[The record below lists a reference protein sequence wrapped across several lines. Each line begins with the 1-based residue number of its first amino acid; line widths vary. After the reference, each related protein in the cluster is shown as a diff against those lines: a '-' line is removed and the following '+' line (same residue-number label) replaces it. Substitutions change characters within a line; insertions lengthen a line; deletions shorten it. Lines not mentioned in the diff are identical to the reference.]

1 MSAGSPPFS
10 FMKVWLMRPTCHSI
24 ITPTNINKVSA
35 EREMEG
41 VGKQSFERWKELLN
55 TWDLR
60 VIILFSLFFQTFLI
74 FFAPLRKRTGSG
86 FIIIPIWLAYL
97 LADLTANF
105 ALGLISRRQGDTSG
119 PFSRPELVA
128 FWVPFLLLHLG
139 GPDTITGFA
148 LEDNELWL
156 RHLLQ
161 LLVLCGTAAY
171 VFILTLSFK
180 NQLWIPTLLVLVAGL
195 IKYIERT
202 RSLNLASWRRLR
214 EPDPGPYYAELMDI
228 YFPKKEANVPVRI
241 ELIPEAIRS
250 SPQPI
255 DEDRAM
261 PLEDLDVVIHAYD
274 FFQTFKGFLVDL
286 RFSSGQLNKSRTF
299 FLGRTARDA
308 FKVVEAELNFIYEI
322 LYTKVRVL
330 RGKYGYLLRFVS
342 FISIVVALVLFCL
355 IDKHK
360 QGFHKFDVGI
370 TFTLLL
376 GAIALDIIA
385 FLMLLLS
392 DRTAV
397 ALTNSDNQSVVF
409 RMLKK
414 SLNFNRKRWPEDS
427 PTQHCTCSFGWFK
440 QIMRRRWSESIPQ
453 YNYIDYCLHPRL
465 RIWEKLIGFFGLTNM
480 LDGLQYAKTVEFTN
494 DLRELVFEELK
505 MKSKMAYNLESAKEI
520 YLARGDW
527 VLRHED
533 CTDLLPWII
542 EVDFD
547 ESLHLWH
554 IATDLCFHS
563 CNVSMDANAEDGDSK
578 NKDFRGLSKLLSDYM
593 AYLLNM
599 ESTVMTPVEDIGK
612 IRFKDTSDQVLDT
625 LADAKKFFSGRK
637 IGKVKEDKKCCLNIF
652 SVQKCCC
659 KGRTGPDQLHEQ
671 ACKSILLVN
680 TEVKPP
686 SVRGDRSKS
695 VLFDACVLAK
705 ELEKLEE
712 RKKWVIISK
721 VWVEMLSYAARRCRA
736 TTHAAQ
742 LSKGGQLIT
751 LVWLLMSHLG
761 LEDQSQAHEAHGR
774 EKLIVGS

>member
-1 MSAGSPPFS
+1 MDETTNDLPNS
-10 FMKVWLMRPTCHSI
+10 FGDALIYEKLSVNFSI
-24 ITPTNINKVSA
+24 ITPTNIKKVSG

-41 VGKQSFERWKELLN
+41 VGKQNFERWKELLD

-74 FFAPLRKRTGSG
+74 FFAPLRKRTGSS

-161 LLVLCGTAAY
+161 LLFLCGTAAY

-214 EPDPGPYYAELMDI
+214 EPDPGPNYARLMEE
-228 YFPKKEANVPVRI
+228 YALKKE
-241 ELIPEAIRS
+241 
-250 SPQPI
+250 QG
-255 DEDRAM
+255 
-261 PLEDLDVVIHAYD
+261 
-274 FFQTFKGFLVDL
+274 FKGFLVDL
-286 RFSSGQLNKSRTF
+286 RFSSGQRDESRTF
-299 FLGRTARDA
+299 FLRRTARDA
-308 FKVVEAELNFIYEI
+308 FKVVEVELNFIYEI

-330 RGKYGYLLRFVS
+330 QGRYGYLLRFVS
-342 FISIVVALVLFCL
+342 FILIVVALVLFCL

-376 GAIALDIIA
+376 GGIALDIIA
-385 FLMLLLS
+385 FLMILLS

-397 ALTNSDNQSVVF
+397 ALTNSYNQSVVF
-409 RMLKK
+409 RILKK
-414 SLNFNRKRWPEDS
+414 SLNFSRKRWSEDS
-427 PTQHCTCSFGWFK
+427 PTQHCTCSFGWFM

-465 RIWEKLIGFFGLTNM
+465 QIWEKLIGFFGLTNM
-480 LDGLQYAKTVEFTN
+480 LDGLQYAKTVEFTI
-494 DLRELVFEELK
+494 DLKELIFKELK

-520 YLARGDW
+520 YLARGYW
-527 VLRHED
+527 VLQHED
-533 CTDLLPWII
+533 CTDLLPWIN

-563 CNVSMDANAEDGDSK
+563 CNVSMDANTEDGNSE

-599 ESTVMTPVEDIGK
+599 ESTIMTPVEDIGK

-625 LADAKKFFSGRK
+625 LAEAKTFFHERI

-652 SVQKCCC
+652 SVEKCRC

-680 TEVKPP
+680 TEVRPVLVK
-686 SVRGDRSKS
+686 GNRSKS
-695 VLFDACVLAK
+695 VLFDACLLAEK
-705 ELEKLEE
+705 LEKLEE

-721 VWVEMLSYAARRCRA
+721 VWVEMLSYAAYRCRA

-761 LEDQSQAHEAHGR
+761 LGDQSQTHKVHKR
-774 EKLIVGS
+774 TSLIEGM

>member
-1 MSAGSPPFS
+1 
-10 FMKVWLMRPTCHSI
+10 
-24 ITPTNINKVSA
+24 
-35 EREMEG
+35 MEG
-41 VGKQSFERWKELLN
+41 VVKQSFERWKELLD

-74 FFAPLRKRTGSG
+74 FFAPLRKRTGSS

-161 LLVLCGTAAY
+161 LLFLCGTAAY

-214 EPDPGPYYAELMDI
+214 EPDPGPKYARFMEEYALKKAEGFKVEM
-228 YFPKKEANVPVRI
+228 FPE
-241 ELIPEAIRS
+241 
-250 SPQPI
+250 PI
-255 DEDRAM
+255 DEDGVT

-286 RFSSGQLNKSRTF
+286 RFSSGQRAKSRTF
-299 FLGRTARDA
+299 FLRRTARDA

-322 LYTKVRVL
+322 VYTKVRVL
-330 RGKYGYLLRFVS
+330 QGKYGYLLRFVS
-342 FISIVVALVLFCL
+342 FILIVVALVLFCL

-397 ALTNSDNQSVVF
+397 ALTKSDNQSIVF

-414 SLNFNRKRWPEDS
+414 SLNFNRKRWAEDS
-427 PTQHCTCSFGWFK
+427 PTQHCTCSFGWFM

-465 RIWEKLIGFFGLTNM
+465 QIWEKLIGFFGLTNM

-505 MKSKMAYNLESAKEI
+505 MKSKMAYTLESAKEI

-542 EVDFD
+542 GFDFD

-563 CNVSMDANAEDGDSK
+563 GNVSMDANTEDGDSK

-625 LADAKKFFSGRK
+625 LAEAKRFFHERIIRK
-637 IGKVKEDKKCCLNIF
+637 VEEDKKCCLNIF
-652 SVQKCCC
+652 SVEKCRC
-659 KGRTGPDQLHEQ
+659 KGRTGHDQLHEQ
-671 ACKSILLVN
+671 ACKSILLVD
-680 TEVKPP
+680 TEVRT
-686 SVRGDRSKS
+686 VLRGNRSKS

-705 ELEKLEE
+705 KLVKLEE

-721 VWVEMLSYAARRCRA
+721 VGLKCFHTRHIVAE
-736 TTHAAQ
+736 Q
-742 LSKGGQLIT
+742 LPT
-751 LVWLLMSHLG
+751 LHN
-761 LEDQSQAHEAHGR
+761 
-774 EKLIVGS
+774 